1 MSVAFSELSFDS
13 FMTMASKSFEIKK
26 NVSFYERV
34 KVVEIPSASS
44 LSRKERKAL
53 WYPEPNE
60 WKKSSKVKQL
70 LCAID
75 FDDFSEE
82 GRDDDEIIDEFGER
96 KRFPVSAVLDEQK
109 SQRELGMKRDD
120 LFIAKIYKK
129 CSANSARRAHLRAL
143 HDEIEAREY
152 LSEWIR
158 SSTSV
163 SRKKGRNPFR
173 LKS

>member
-13 FMTMASKSFEIKK
+13 FLSMASKSFEIKK

-60 WKKSSKVKQL
+60 WTKSSKVIQL
-70 LCAID
+70 LCALD
-75 FDDFSEE
+75 FNDFTEE
-82 GRDDDEIIDEFGER
+82 GQDDDDEIINELGER

-109 SQRELGMKRDD
+109 NQRELGMKRDD
-120 LFIAKIYKK
+120 LFIANIYKK
-129 CSANSARRAHLRAL
+129 CSANSARRAQLRAL
-143 HDEIEAREY
+143 HDEVEAREY

-158 SSTSV
+158 ASTSC
-163 SRKKGRNPFR
+163 SRKKGRNRFR
-173 LKS
+173 LK